1 MTVVSVSAYARLH
14 GVTKGAAQKWQT
26 RGLLKF
32 KDGKVD
38 VQASDRSLA
47 HAGVGRFA
55 LGGKGSRERPAT
67 GPTVA
72 APKVAASVA
81 KMAQKVTDV
90 AVLEEE
96 LAPFLIRFAE
106 GLAAG
111 QHVDLITAQ
120 TIKENGLALIRLI
133 EARKRAG
140 EVMEVS
146 DAESV
151 FFEMFRQQ
159 RDAWM
164 NFPSRV
170 GPLIA
175 ADLELKPE
183 TVVEVLKGHVHQ
195 HLIDLG
201 EPDDP
206 LAEVREAPAS
216 SSKRMGTAAATD
228 RQHGVLAPIETGLQ
242 GSSPRGTQ

>member
-1 MTVVSVSAYARLH
+1 MEFVSVSAYARLH
-14 GVTKGAAQKWQT
+14 GVTKGAAQKWQS
-26 RGLLKF
+26 RGLLSF

-38 VQASDRSLA
+38 VKASDQSLA

-55 LGGKGSRERPAT
+55 TGGKGSRERPA
-67 GPTVA
+67 A
-72 APKVAASVA
+72 DHKVAGAEVATSVA
-81 KMAQKVTDV
+81 GLAKKLTAT
-90 AVLEEE
+90 AELEDD
-96 LAPFLIRFAE
+96 LAPALISFAE
-106 GLAAG
+106 KLATG
-111 QHVDLITAQ
+111 HHVDLITAQ

-146 DAESV
+146 DAEGV
-151 FFEMFRQQ
+151 IFEMFRQQ

-175 ADLELKPE
+175 ADLGLAPE
-183 TVVEVLKGHVHQ
+183 KVVEVLKGHVHQ

-206 LAEVREAPAS
+206 LSEVREAPPNS
-216 SSKRMGTAAATD
+216 SRGADPAAA
-228 RQHGVLAPIETGLQ
+228 A
-242 GSSPRGTQ
+242 